1 MTGKTESFGFQR
13 RLLRGFLE
21 VMLSNSLKSP
31 TTSCLFWEG
40 TKLGTDSG
48 HMVVLD
54 LPIRG
59 SPGGASGKEA
69 ACQCRLVVTDVGS
82 IPGSE
87 RPPGGGH
94 SNPLHYSYLENPM
107 DKGAWWAKSVVSHRA
122 GHD

>member
-31 TTSCLFWEG
+31 TTMPVLGG

-54 LPIRG
+54 LPI
-59 SPGGASGKEA
+59 P
-69 ACQCRLVVTDVGS
+69 RL
-82 IPGSE
+82 P
-87 RPPGGGH
+87 R
-94 SNPLHYSYLENPM
+94 
-107 DKGAWWAKSVVSHRA
+107 WC
-122 GHD
+122 